1 MQLRLIKYNQHKGVL
16 LRPPLHRLFSLGQFD
31 KQAETLELLLGD
43 RTAQLEA
50 MPTHAPNA
58 EANTELLRLVKV
70 RVSRK
75 NFSDHGSFQTQA
87 HSSFYNRQFNWR
99 TQL

>member
-1 MQLRLIKYNQHKGVL
+1 M
-16 LRPPLHRLFSLGQFD
+16 
-31 KQAETLELLLGD
+31 GD

-58 EANTELLRLVKV
+58 EANTELLRRVKV

-75 NFSDHGSFQTQA
+75 IWPIMVLFKHKLILIFIIGNSIGEPGSEGKDVETEI
-87 HSSFYNRQFNWR
+87 NGK
-99 TQL
+99 